1 MNPFQGF
8 AAALTPS
15 GLLWTVLILGAATFL
30 HELAHYAL
38 ARWQGVGV
46 KSFSV
51 GMGPILLRREWRG
64 TQWRISL
71 LPLGGYVEID
81 GMAPQPDADGVPR
94 APTTGFARLPAAG
107 KVAVLLAGPL
117 MNLLLGLGL
126 MTGLFMGQG
135 LPVPDR
141 VHIEAVVAGSRA
153 EALGLKPGD
162 VITAIDGQDLPD
174 RATVNGQEIAGWET
188 VREVLKTPGPHVFTL
203 DRAGEPQRVTFDWR
217 PTVNG
222 ERQLLGIQYGPD
234 SRRAGLAEAVSTS
247 VSSTVQVV
255 PQVLAAFGNLFK
267 RFFTLD
273 LSRDQNVSGPIG
285 TAEIVSQAA
294 AASPWALVQVAIM
307 LNLSLAFFN
316 LLPIP
321 GLDGGRILLVLL
333 GAVKGRP
340 LTHEQENAINFMG
353 FAFVMLLMLF
363 VVVRDV
369 VTRL

>member
-1 MNPFQGF
+1 
-8 AAALTPS
+8 
-15 GLLWTVLILGAATFL
+15 
-30 HELAHYAL
+30 
-38 ARWQGVGV
+38 
-46 KSFSV
+46 K
-51 GMGPILLRREWRG
+51 
-64 TQWRISL
+64 
-71 LPLGGYVEID
+71 
-81 GMAPQPDADGVPR
+81 
-94 APTTGFARLPAAG
+94 
-107 KVAVLLAGPL
+107 
-117 MNLLLGLGL
+117 
-126 MTGLFMGQG
+126 
-135 LPVPDR
+135 
-141 VHIEAVVAGSRA
+141 
-153 EALGLKPGD
+153 
-162 VITAIDGQDLPD
+162 
-174 RATVNGQEIAGWET
+174 
-188 VREVLKTPGPHVFTL
+188 
-203 DRAGEPQRVTFDWR
+203 
-217 PTVNG
+217 
-222 ERQLLGIQYGPD
+222 RQLLGIQYGPD